1 MDCLPRSCGGETE
14 RGAVGPYRKQ
24 NKKKNAH
31 KNQAAAPAIFT
42 HYVGWMS
49 ENKQG
54 GVIFER

>member
-1 MDCLPRSCGGETE
+1 MEENRSAVLLDITE
-14 RGAVGPYRKQ
+14 NKT
-24 NKKKNAH
+24 KKKNAN
-31 KNQAAAPAIFT
+31 KNQTAAPAIFT